1 MVYREIPYPIVRMDV
16 RSPMD
21 VYVKVREDY
30 RLFAAKGALFT
41 AEHCRMFDRTALKL
55 FVTAR
60 DHESADKLLESF
72 LLDTLTDP
80 QLNTKAKAEII
91 YSSSMDSI
99 RKVFETTNIK
109 TITELERLSGSMTRL
124 ILSDSRVMDD
134 LISVTSHDHYTYQHS
149 VKVGIYGTALSFSLF
164 KDKIHEH
171 NMAELSTAFFL
182 HDIGMAKVPEKIL
195 DKRDPLTVS
204 EWDILKRH
212 PIWGHEKL
220 VKANYLSDEANAI
233 VLYHHERCDR
243 NGYPFR
249 KSGDEIPL
257 YAKICAVADTFESL
271 TSARPFR
278 QSKTPFEALKIMQS
292 EMAHEFDLDIFTAFI
307 KLLGPS

>member
-1 MVYREIPYPIVRMDV
+1 
-16 RSPMD
+16 
-21 VYVKVREDY
+21 
-30 RLFAAKGALFT
+30 
-41 AEHCRMFDRTALKL
+41 
-55 FVTAR
+55 
-60 DHESADKLLESF
+60 
-72 LLDTLTDP
+72 
-80 QLNTKAKAEII
+80 
-91 YSSSMDSI
+91 
-99 RKVFETTNIK
+99 
-109 TITELERLSGSMTRL
+109 
-124 ILSDSRVMDD
+124 
-134 LISVTSHDHYTYQHS
+134 